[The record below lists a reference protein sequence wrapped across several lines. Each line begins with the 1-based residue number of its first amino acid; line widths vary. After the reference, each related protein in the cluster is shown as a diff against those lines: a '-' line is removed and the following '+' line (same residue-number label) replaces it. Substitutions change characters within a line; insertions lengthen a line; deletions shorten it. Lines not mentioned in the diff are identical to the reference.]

1 MLKKITKRQI
11 TLLGMLYISSLTYLQ
26 TFSPMANVA
35 RQHAAISFIL
45 SGGLCVLSLWLLSA
59 AQGRFPDKNLMQAIV
74 ERFPVSGRVLL
85 AMYLLFFLFIAAR
98 DIRILADFTNSVL
111 LNRTPILILGLMI
124 TATAV
129 YISQGGIRAF
139 LGISEI
145 YVPIMI
151 AILTI
156 VSIAML
162 RNIHIKYMI
171 PYFSFDWLGIAK
183 GAWYA
188 APYLGEII
196 ALPLVISGKS
206 YRVSAGLAGLIT
218 TALFLLGILL
228 LTELVMG
235 VPLTGKLTHSGYELI
250 RQLQITDFMDR
261 FDLLVVGL
269 WYPTALGKIGFDIY
283 VLCYLMQ
290 MVVPKLSGRLM
301 TAPAGA
307 LAFVCSIWFF
317 KNALQQFNFNYVWPL
332 VALIYELV
340 LPIVLFAALWP
351 RKVKPKSG

>member
-1 MLKKITKRQI
+1 MRKITERQI
-11 TLLGMLYISSLTYLQ
+11 ALLGLLYINSLTFLQ
-26 TFSPMANVA
+26 TFSPMADVA
-35 RQHAAISFIL
+35 RQHAAISFVFGC
-45 SGGLCVLSLWLLSA
+45 GGCVLSLWLLSA
-59 AQGRFPDKNLMQAIV
+59 VLKRFPDKNLMQAVV
-74 ERFPVSGRVLL
+74 ERFPGSGRVLL
-85 AMYLLFFLFIAAR
+85 GMYLLFFLFIAAR

-111 LNRTPILILGLMI
+111 LNRTPILILGIMI

-139 LGISEI
+139 LGLSEI

-151 AILTI
+151 SVLTA
-156 VSIAML
+156 VSVIML
-162 RNIHIKYMI
+162 RNIHIKYMV
-171 PYFSFDWLGIAK
+171 PYFSFDWIGIAK

-188 APYLGEII
+188 VPYLGEII
-196 ALPLVISGKS
+196 ALPLVISGKY
-206 YRVSAGLAGLIT
+206 YRPAGVLAGLIAT
-218 TALFLLGILL
+218 SALLLGTLL
-228 LTELVMG
+228 MTELVMG

-332 VALIYELV
+332 VALIFELV